1 MPETTTQS
9 SSMSQNTASNDV
21 VFSVE
26 TNKAVN
32 NVVAVAEAKN
42 SAKKK
47 FMEAGMTSQWAWA
60 IFRWVLWAIWLDLS
74 SSQAAHAAD
83 LVRFR
88 AMAAASD
95 SGNDEEYKKAA

>member
-21 VFSVE
+21 VFSIE

-47 FMEAGMTSQWAWA
+47 FMEAGMTSQ
-60 IFRWVLWAIWLDLS
+60 
-74 SSQAAHAAD
+74 
-83 LVRFR
+83 
-88 AMAAASD
+88 
-95 SGNDEEYKKAA
+95 